1 MTLGKVM
8 GSEVILTDSGTRLV
22 PLFVRRSQRGV
33 EEESER
39 DSRRQTVRDRG

>member
-22 PLFVRRSQRGV
+22 PLFVRSQRGV